1 MTLEVAV
8 AGESLIENGEELR
21 RVLASE
27 VAEIEAGA
35 NPYAVFR
42 ASVELVKNL
51 TVEARAGGH
60 RFFIDEPPSFGG
72 AGAGP
77 NPLEVIL
84 AGVGA
89 CQAITAALWA
99 ARLGIS
105 IRRYHVD
112 VKARADLRGL
122 FGLTDDLPIGFE
134 GIVCE
139 VTIEADGTDEALA
152 EFEAMVES
160 RCPGIGTVRLP
171 VALETRWQLN
181 GRPVGP
187 PAT

>member
-1 MTLEVAV
+1 M
-8 AGESLIENGEELR
+8 AGETLIENADELR
-21 RVLASE
+21 SVLASE
-27 VAEIEAGA
+27 IERLQESAGSRTT
-35 NPYAVFR
+35 FR

-60 RFFIDEPPSFGG
+60 RLLIDEPPSFGG

-139 VTIEADGTDEALA
+139 VTLEADGTDEALA

-160 RCPGIGTVRLP
+160 RCPGLGTVRLP
-171 VALETRWQLN
+171 VPVETRWQIN
-181 GRPVGP
+181 GKRVGQ